1 MDEALAGGDVVAG
14 VDENLGGGRRRDQQT
29 GGEASD
35 QRRVTGESGTDGIS
49 HETRYGRELGKLS
62 DLSFRHGGSVRSQ
75 AGMRVNVKEDSH
87 PGCHGQWPSRLLSE
101 QFRNRA
107 VAKQQ
112 TGSPFFAT
120 GWKPIL
126 RFFLLR
132 VFLCVLCAS
141 AFHFIR
147 LSLARNRLEARFP

>member
-1 MDEALAGGDVVAG
+1 MEFRMKPG
-14 VDENLGGGRRRDQQT
+14 
-29 GGEASD
+29 
-35 QRRVTGESGTDGIS
+35 TGESWASYQIYPSGTAAQFGARLACAS
-49 HETRYGRELGKLS
+49 NL
-62 DLSFRHGGSVRSQ
+62 
-75 AGMRVNVKEDSH
+75 KEDSH

-101 QFRNRA
+101 QFRNRV